1 MALRTF
7 NKGVKKLIWLRVGPA
22 FRLRRTGLRSIHTYS
37 RHVSIILS
45 AIIWELTIGHWP
57 FIIDHI
63 YHNNPCSSRL
73 EIFKAV
79 NLRFKNWIKDSTTDT
94 TNAYLS
100 QEYLLMYNTS
110 ISLAKSF

>member
-1 MALRTF
+1 MALRAF
-7 NKGVKKLIWLRVGPA
+7 NKGGKKLIWPRVGFA
-22 FRLRRTGLRSIHTYS
+22 FKLRRTGLRSIDTYS

-45 AIIWELTIGHWP
+45 AIIWELAIGHWP

-63 YHNNPCSSRL
+63 YHNNPYSSRL
-73 EIFKAV
+73 EISKAV

-100 QEYLLMYNTS
+100 QEYLLMYNTP